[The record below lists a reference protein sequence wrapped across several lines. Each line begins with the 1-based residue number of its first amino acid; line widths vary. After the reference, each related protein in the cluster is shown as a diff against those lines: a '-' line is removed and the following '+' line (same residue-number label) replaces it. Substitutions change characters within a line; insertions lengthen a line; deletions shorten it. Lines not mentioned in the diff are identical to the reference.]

1 MSKENYKKEIQEVF
15 RNQRKLDSVYDLV
28 EKVEK
33 SYYDSIKKLQKINK
47 EIELSEKATSSI

>member
-47 EIELSEKATSSI
+47 ELELSEKATSSI

>member
-15 RNQRKLDSVYDLV
+15 RNQRKLDSLYDLV

-47 EIELSEKATSSI
+47 ELELSEKATSSI